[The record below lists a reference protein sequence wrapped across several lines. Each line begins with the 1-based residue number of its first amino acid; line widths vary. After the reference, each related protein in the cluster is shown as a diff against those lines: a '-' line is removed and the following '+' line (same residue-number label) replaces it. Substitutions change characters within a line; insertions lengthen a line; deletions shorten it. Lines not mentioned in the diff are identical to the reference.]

1 MLLGSSRKINA
12 SNARHLPFWLPLSRP
27 SSQPRSPL
35 PSLLPPLAPDSQRN
49 RAHTHP
55 LRRPSAR
62 GPSAADASLPPRLPL
77 DRDTGPRR
85 CVPPRHPQLPSD
97 CGSWPPTTRP
107 CAEQQ
112 TVTPL
117 PPLSDRAPTPI
128 AACASLPPLLPPDHG
143 SRPSAPPSLLSYH
156 PPLLPPDRSSRPSTT
171 RPHTGSP
178 PSSPSAVATGSWELA
193 PDDTTPRRAA
203 TDHPA
208 VAECCLEALN

>member
-62 GPSAADASLPPRLPL
+62 GPSAADASLPPRVPP
-77 DRDTGPRR
+77 DRDTGPRQRVYLPSLLTIRNRRRIAGAGTRQRDPAPSSRRSPR
-85 CVPPRHPQLPSD
+85 CRPSPTAPPPPSLPTPPSLLAHHRIAAAGPRRRDPTLPLLPPRPLQLPLD
-97 CGSWPPTTRP
+97 HGSWPPTTTGP

-112 TVTPL
+112 PITP
-117 PPLSDRAPTPI
+117 PWQKV
-128 AACASLPPLLPPDHG
+128 ASKL
-143 SRPSAPPSLLSYH
+143 
-156 PPLLPPDRSSRPSTT
+156 
-171 RPHTGSP
+171 
-178 PSSPSAVATGSWELA
+178 
-193 PDDTTPRRAA
+193 
-203 TDHPA
+203 
-208 VAECCLEALN
+208 